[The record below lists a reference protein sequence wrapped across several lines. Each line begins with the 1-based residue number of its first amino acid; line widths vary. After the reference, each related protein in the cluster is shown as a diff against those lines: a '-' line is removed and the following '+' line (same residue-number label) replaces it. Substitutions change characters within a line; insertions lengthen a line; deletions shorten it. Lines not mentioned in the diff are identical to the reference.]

1 MYHISRGQCS
11 SFYTSIETH
20 LAVGM
25 IMLAKVSARSN
36 RSEALQA
43 KKLTI
48 YCICEIFAGQKFG
61 QPQLPLYC
69 RNFLWKSFHD
79 CGEGRHVLFAI
90 INTGQKNLHDNIFD
104 NKSRWRNWQKFLQRV
119 LTAFC
124 NEFRLR
130 TIRMQI
136 TTWNSARV
144 STGQFKTH
152 CTDT

>member
-1 MYHISRGQCS
+1 MPTYRISRGQCS

-48 YCICEIFAGQKFG
+48 YCICEIFAGKKFG

-69 RNFLWKSFHD
+69 RKFLWKSFHE

-90 INTGQKNLHDNIFD
+90 INTGQKISMITFLTTRAGGEIGKNFF
-104 NKSRWRNWQKFLQRV
+104 KGFLQHFAMN
-119 LTAFC
+119 L
-124 NEFRLR
+124 
-130 TIRMQI
+130 
-136 TTWNSARV
+136 
-144 STGQFKTH
+144 G
-152 CTDT
+152 

>member
-25 IMLAKVSARSN
+25 IMLAKVSERSN

-61 QPQLPLYC
+61 QPQLHVPLYC
-69 RNFLWKSFHD
+69 RNFLWKSFHK
-79 CGEGRHVLFAI
+79 CGEGCHVLFAT
-90 INTGQKNLHDNIFD
+90 INTGQKICMITFLITRAGGEISKNFY
-104 NKSRWRNWQKFLQRV
+104 KGFLQHFATN
-119 LTAFC
+119 L
-124 NEFRLR
+124 
-130 TIRMQI
+130 
-136 TTWNSARV
+136 
-144 STGQFKTH
+144 G
-152 CTDT
+152 